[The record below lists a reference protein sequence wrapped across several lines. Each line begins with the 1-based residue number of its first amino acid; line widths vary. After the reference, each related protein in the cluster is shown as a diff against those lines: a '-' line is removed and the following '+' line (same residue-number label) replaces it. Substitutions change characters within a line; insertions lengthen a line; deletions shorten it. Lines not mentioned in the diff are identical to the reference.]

1 MKNKLKKYCFTEP
14 NQFGRDSYLYVG
26 SPRMIS
32 KIYNG
37 LTKTVDFIPF
47 YSETPVF
54 NYRRGVYGLVVDPQ
68 EDGWTHFHHVVNSD
82 TVTWYILQEIVKE
95 VATW

>member
-1 MKNKLKKYCFTEP
+1 MNILLKKYFFSEP
-14 NQFGRDSYLYVG
+14 NQFGRYGYLYVG

-32 KIYNG
+32 KLCNG

-54 NYRRGVYGLVVDPQ
+54 NYGRGVYGLVVDPQ
-68 EDGWTHFHHVVNSD
+68 EDGWTHFFHVVNAE
-82 TVTWYILQEIVKE
+82 TIAYYIFHGIIEE